1 MSVSKEPDVEH
12 LPNAITSWKVLKRRQ
27 RWYRCL
33 DPGYLSVKVFMLER
47 FLHDIL
53 YESSSPRMLRDFVGV
68 VGTASAGA
76 TTTTTTPG
84 AVPAAVVGTEGATTN
99 TSDT

>member
-1 MSVSKEPDVEH
+1 
-12 LPNAITSWKVLKRRQ
+12 
-27 RWYRCL
+27 
-33 DPGYLSVKVFMLER
+33 
-47 FLHDIL
+47 
-53 YESSSPRMLRDFVGV
+53 MLRDFVGV